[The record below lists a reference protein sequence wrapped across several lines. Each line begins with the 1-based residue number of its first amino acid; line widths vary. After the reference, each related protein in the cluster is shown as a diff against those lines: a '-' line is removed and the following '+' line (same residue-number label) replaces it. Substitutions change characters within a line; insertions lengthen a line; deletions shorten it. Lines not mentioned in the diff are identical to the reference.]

1 MNRKILM
8 MKAVL
13 AAASCLLL
21 FAFYRKGGNGGLY
34 YFLIVSVVFFAV
46 GRLEEYGN
54 RKAVASF
61 HARKEAAYLWMG
73 QNLTG
78 NRIADLKLIRKQFGL
93 PGGCGRSFGRIPQN
107 RRPTKREGGLKHY
120 LPSAIFR
127 RPHQ

>member
-1 MNRKILM
+1 MNRKFLM
-8 MKAVL
+8 MKAVP

-93 PGGCGRSFGRIPQN
+93 PLAAAVEVLDEYRKTEGRQSG
-107 RRPTKREGGLKHY
+107 K
-120 LPSAIFR
+120 AV
-127 RPHQ
+127 